1 MESQVWAI
9 AIKGDSSTHALKA
22 ETDQYAKSYP
32 FKVPADGLRVGT
44 LDSLMSL
51 SDDLAKMEVLAEA
64 TVAKFYKQLQDLVP
78 DMEPTIMGVPVA
90 SYTLMNW
97 EWEEAKFRLNAPLRE
112 LSEGIAQ
119 RIGALDE
126 ELKVKM
132 AEVNALRGSLQ
143 GIERKTQGNLM
154 VRGLADIIDE
164 SIVVESDF
172 MTTMW
177 VIVPK
182 ANVKEFVDSYERMA
196 TYVVPKS
203 GLLVKEDM
211 EYALYRVIIFR
222 KSLDE
227 FKASAREKR
236 LTLRDF
242 TYDPKAIENDRMKK
256 MQDEGAYEDLKNKL
270 TNRCKI
276 NYAEVYTMMLHLKAV
291 RVFVESVLRYGLTP
305 SYGKGMQPNFKAFLL
320 QPKKGQ
326 AEKLRK
332 VLGDLYGGASALIGD
347 GEEETVIP
355 GATGEFYP
363 YVYSA
368 IETEP
373 NVGA

>member
-1 MESQVWAI
+1 M
-9 AIKGDSSTHALKA
+9 
-22 ETDQYAKSYP
+22 
-32 FKVPADGLRVGT
+32 
-44 LDSLMSL
+44 
-51 SDDLAKMEVLAEA
+51 
-64 TVAKFYKQLQDLVP
+64 
-78 DMEPTIMGVPVA
+78 
-90 SYTLMNW
+90 
-97 EWEEAKFRLNAPLRE
+97 
-112 LSEGIAQ
+112 
-119 RIGALDE
+119 
-126 ELKVKM
+126 KM
-132 AEVNALRGSLQ
+132 AQVNTLRGSLQ

-164 SIVVESDF
+164 RIVVESDF

-177 VIVPK
+177 VVVPK

-203 GLLVKEDM
+203 GLLVQEDM

-291 RVFVESVLRYGLTP
+291 RVFVEFVQATASRPRTGRACSPTLRLSCCSRRRGRPRSCARCL
-305 SYGKGMQPNFKAFLL
+305 
-320 QPKKGQ
+320 
-326 AEKLRK
+326 
-332 VLGDLYGGASALIGD
+332 
-347 GEEETVIP
+347 
-355 GATGEFYP
+355 ATCTAAP
-363 YVYSA
+363 RH
-368 IETEP
+368 
-373 NVGA
+373 